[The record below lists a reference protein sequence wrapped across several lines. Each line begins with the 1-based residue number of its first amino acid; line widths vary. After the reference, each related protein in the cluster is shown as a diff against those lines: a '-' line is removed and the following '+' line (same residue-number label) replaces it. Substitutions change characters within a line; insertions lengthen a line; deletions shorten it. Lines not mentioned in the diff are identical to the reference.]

1 MSDDADTDANTN
13 ADKPLTTKTTKTK
26 ENGIMVYRLA
36 KQWPDSKINKMTH
49 QKVSRAMIH
58 NIINEDADGY
68 AEDGKLLFVF
78 RKKKLP
84 QAHITQFYDNAID
97 FAQTVSTNRFT
108 ASGSTGKT
116 LKSSTPIM
124 TNIMGYFDSWG
135 PKQKFKFKKD
145 GVPIP
150 LAIRETRF
158 NIDHP
163 DNYQQIIP
171 LIQDIDRLYKQYVP
185 KHHAE
190 QQRMINQTP
199 FKIPGTTFTTV
210 TTNVNF
216 QTRIHT
222 DRGDTPV
229 GFGNLAVIE
238 HGTYTGG
245 ETCFPQYGVG
255 INVRTGDILF
265 MDVHQ
270 YHGNLPISL
279 GSKDAKRLSIVCY
292 LRQKVWDK
300 SRGKSRKFMLA
311 HNKTVRRLLG
321 KKEK

>member
-1 MSDDADTDANTN
+1 MSDTT
-13 ADKPLTTKTTKTK
+13 KTKTTKTKTTKTKTTKTK
-26 ENGIMVYRLA
+26 EKGITVYRLVKQYTDA
-36 KQWPDSKINKMTH
+36 KTSQMTN
-49 QKVSRAMIH
+49 QMVSRAMIH
-58 NIINEDADGY
+58 EIVDDDADGY
-68 AEDGKLLFVF
+68 GEDGKLLFVF
-78 RKKKLP
+78 RKNKLP
-84 QAHITQFYDNAID
+84 PTHVTQFYDNAID

-108 ASGSTGKT
+108 ASGSTGRT
-116 LKSSTPIM
+116 LKSGTPVM

-135 PKQKFKFKKD
+135 ARQKWKFKTD
-145 GVPIP
+145 GVQTP

-163 DNYQQIIP
+163 ENYQKIIP

-199 FKIPGTTFTTV
+199 FNIPGTSFTTV

-222 DRGDTPV
+222 DRGDTPI

-270 YHGNLPISL
+270 CHGNLPLKL
-279 GSKDAKRLSIVCY
+279 GSADAKRLSIVCY
-292 LRQKVWDK
+292 LRQKVWEK
-300 SRGKSRKFMLA
+300 SRGKSRKFMIT

-321 KKEK
+321 KQ